1 MSHSA
6 RERELHTRR
15 LWLRN
20 WHPGDRAPFAALN
33 ADPAVMEHFPALLS
47 PTESDILVDR
57 ITAHWEAQGFGLW
70 VVEITVTG
78 EFAGFVGLSQVN
90 FRAHFTPAVEVGW
103 RLARRFWHQG
113 YATEAAQA
121 ALTRGFHDL
130 ELTEI
135 VSFTTESNL
144 RSRRVME
151 RLGMHQN
158 ERDDFRHPNLPA
170 DHPLSP
176 HVLYRLTRSEGSAAG
191 ASDPPSRPAGSAG
204 TVRPRRSSEPGP
216 VQSLAAG

>member
-1 MSHSA
+1 VSHSA
-6 RERELHTRR
+6 RESELHTPL

-20 WHPGDRAPFAALN
+20 WHPEDRAPFAALN
-33 ADPAVMEHFPALLS
+33 ADPAVMEHFPAPLS
-47 PTESDILVDR
+47 PPESDILVDG

-70 VVEITVTG
+70 VVEISVTG

-113 YATEAAQA
+113 FATEAAQV

-130 ELTEI
+130 ELAEI
-135 VSFTTESNL
+135 VSFTTESNV

-158 ERDDFRHPNLPA
+158 AADDFRHPNLPA

-176 HVLYRLTRSEGSAAG
+176 HVLYRLTRSEWSAAG
-191 ASDPPSRPAGSAG
+191 ASDPPSLPAGSVR
-204 TVRPRRSSEPGP
+204 TVRPSLSSEPGH
-216 VQSLAAG
+216 VQSLTAG